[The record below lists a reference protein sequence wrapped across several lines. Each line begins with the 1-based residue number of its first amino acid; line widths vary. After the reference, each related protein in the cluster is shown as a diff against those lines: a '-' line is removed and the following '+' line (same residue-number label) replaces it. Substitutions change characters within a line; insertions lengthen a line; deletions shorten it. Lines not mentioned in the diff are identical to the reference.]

1 MPFLLLILFLFVPT
15 STQAVD
21 YKGTASTTVTASIT
35 ENRVTIFGYTSPN
48 SRVELSSPKVFAVT
62 YSNTDGYFIFDKSI
76 LPRNPSDL
84 CLISYD
90 NHDRITSPTC
100 IPAPPPYNNH
110 TDIGPILLPPTIS
123 LENNQIDPNS
133 TVISSGQAIPS
144 STVSINF
151 YKVNDKGQSFIKET
165 QAYSI
170 PTITVSTDIFGNY
183 SLNLPTA
190 YSSDYRLYASTKFND
205 NYSPKSNTLIY
216 FLPSFFSLFLQK
228 YPFLYYLVPILV
240 IILNILGTY
249 LFLKSDLYYLGP
261 KTYLPAIANYFPV
274 VQNRFPAIKKSYP
287 ATTSCRTKPRPTSKP
302 TPPTS
307 RGLPSL
313 EKGELQI

>member
-1 MPFLLLILFLFVPT
+1 MSFLLLISFLLLPIPT
-15 STQAVD
+15 SAVD
-21 YKGTASTTVTASIT
+21 YKASASTTITASIP

-62 YSNTDGYFIFDKSI
+62 YSNLEGYFIFDKSI

-84 CLISYD
+84 CLISFD
-90 NHDRITSPTC
+90 NHQRTTSPTC
-100 IPAPPPYNNH
+100 IPAPPPYNTH

-133 TVISSGQAIPS
+133 TVISSGQAIPN
-144 STVSINF
+144 STVSVNF
-151 YKVNDKGQSFIKET
+151 YKVNDNGQSFIKEA

-170 PTITVSTDIFGNY
+170 PAVTVSTDIFGNY

-216 FLPSFFSLFLQK
+216 FLPSFFTLFLLK
-228 YPFLYYLVPILV
+228 YPFLYYLIPIIV

-249 LFLKSDLYYLGP
+249 LFLKSDLRYLGP

-274 VQNRFPAIKKSYP
+274 VQNRLPAIKKSFP
-287 ATTSCRTKPRPTSKP
+287 ATTSCRTKSHPNK
-302 TPPTS
+302 TPQS
-307 RGLPSL
+307 R
-313 EKGELQI
+313 

>member
-1 MPFLLLILFLFVPT
+1 MWLVLLSFLFIQSIFYNPT
-15 STQAVD
+15 SILAINYQD
-21 YKGTASTTVTASIT
+21 TASTTITASIA

-62 YSNTDGYFIFDKSI
+62 YSGSDGYFIFDKSI

-84 CLISYD
+84 CLISLD
-90 NHDRITSPTC
+90 NHQRATSPTC
-100 IPAPPPYNNH
+100 IPAPPPYNHH

-133 TVISSGQAIPS
+133 TVISSGQAIPNS
-144 STVSINF
+144 IVSIHF
-151 YKVNDKGQSFIKET
+151 YKVNDNGKSFPKEA

-170 PTITVSTDIFGNY
+170 PAVTVSTDIFGNF

-190 YSSDYRLYASTKFND
+190 YSSDYRLYASTKFDD

-216 FLPSFFSLFLQK
+216 FLPSFFSLFLQQ
-228 YPFLYYLVPILV
+228 YPFLYYVIPLLV
-240 IILNILGTY
+240 ILLNVLGTY
-249 LFLKSDLYYLGP
+249 LFLKSDLRYLGP

-274 VQNRFPAIKKSYP
+274 VQNYLPAVKKSHP
-287 ATTSCRTKPRPTSKP
+287 ATTTCRVRKKKTK
-302 TPPTS
+302 
-307 RGLPSL
+307 L
-313 EKGELQI
+313 